1 MYDLVGQHACLSRSR
16 TCNHKARTVDILH
29 GGTLLT
35 VAGVVLVGDFVGDP
49 QAYDLSCPVEV
60 KRDVRISI
68 DPDQAVARC
77 AVCGS
82 TYDVFRQGAP
92 LSGKAAEKGYAMR
105 KYRVGIKTDGSRWIG
120 N

>member
-1 MYDLVGQHACLSRSR
+1 MIWSTSCDSVDDDRIPPAPVRIDFAGQ
-16 TCNHKARTVDILH
+16 
-29 GGTLLT
+29 GEF
-35 VAGVVLVGDFVGDP
+35 AGVVLVGDFVGDP
-49 QAYDLSCPVEV
+49 QAYDLACPVEV

>member
-1 MYDLVGQHACLSRSR
+1 MGCLWGRWGIAVAGIYQAAADSLRISYSDASQ
-16 TCNHKARTVDILH
+16 T
-29 GGTLLT
+29 GF
-35 VAGVVLVGDFVGDP
+35 AGVVLVGDFVGDP

-92 LSGKAAEKGYAMR
+92 LWARPPKRDMR
-105 KYRVGIKTDGSRWIG
+105 
-120 N
+120 